1 MVTFLIT
8 SFIIVSVLVV
18 AVYFWQ
24 KPRPE
29 AESQWLPV
37 HQEPRGLFSAEQP
50 ETLQSSPDNLDDQ
63 REKAEIIKRAK
74 GGDKNALDEAHARDQ
89 TLYDEVLDLLSA
101 NATDPKL
108 LSLIS
113 YVTRANLPV
122 STQLAARVVESW
134 KNSPDRN
141 GTAKALHVAALSND
155 AASYNAAVDAAMQSW
170 REGRLPDASAQ

>member
-1 MVTFLIT
+1 M
-8 SFIIVSVLVV
+8 
-18 AVYFWQ
+18 
-24 KPRPE
+24 
-29 AESQWLPV
+29 
-37 HQEPRGLFSAEQP
+37 
-50 ETLQSSPDNLDDQ
+50 
-63 REKAEIIKRAK
+63 
-74 GGDKNALDEAHARDQ
+74 
-89 TLYDEVLDLLSA
+89 LDLLSA

-155 AASYNAAVDAAMQSW
+155 AALYNAAVEAAMQYW
-170 REGRLPDASAQ
+170 REGRLPDVSVQDLTALFDGEFWLLSTQVRGSGAGFLLKRTLADARRELSGQAQVNQ